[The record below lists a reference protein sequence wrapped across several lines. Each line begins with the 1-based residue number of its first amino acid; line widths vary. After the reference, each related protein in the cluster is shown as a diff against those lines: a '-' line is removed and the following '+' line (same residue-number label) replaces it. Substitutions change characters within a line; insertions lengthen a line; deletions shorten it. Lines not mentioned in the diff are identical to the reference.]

1 MTRRRHTRGPWH
13 LALAMLATAALTG
26 CMTGEQM
33 TTPTGDELFAQARE
47 HYFSYRTVTNAVQAL
62 IHDGPWGSDG
72 GSYGMEPSGAGCD
85 DGTYKFDLLRDT
97 QIDPATLPEVTDR
110 VRDYLNG
117 QGFTVTGWD
126 LGSGVYATHDLHVR
140 DQGDFDLLMIT
151 FFTNGGVIVA
161 AETRCWP
168 GDYIKLGDLMF
179 GDVYLSEGYLPREE
193 SPSDPL
199 FFGVTPGDPQFL
211 PRKD

>member
-1 MTRRRHTRGPWH
+1 MTRRQHTRGPWL
-13 LALAMLATAALTG
+13 LAGAMVLTAAVTG

-47 HYFSYRTVTNAVQAL
+47 HYYSYRTVTNAVQAL
-62 IHDGPWGSDG
+62 IHGGPWGSDI
-72 GSYGMEPSGAGCD
+72 GSYGMQPTGATCD
-85 DGTYKFDLLRDT
+85 DDSYGFDLLRDT
-97 QIDPATLPEVTDR
+97 QIDPTTLPEVTDR
-110 VRDYLNG
+110 VTKYLTS
-117 QGFTVTGWD
+117 QGYTVTGWD

-161 AETRCWP
+161 AETKCWP
-168 GDYIKLGDLMF
+168 GDPLELDELMF
-179 GDVYLSEGYLPREE
+179 GDVYLSDGYLPREE

-211 PRKD
+211 PGQD